1 MGAANVHWPEVL
13 FSYESTTKT
22 LFSADGFGKFG
33 ALDVEDPEG
42 WACEARR
49 YYFGIVGK
57 FGRNVQAVLKKAAGL
72 DIARICPLHGP
83 VLDQNLG
90 YYLDLYNTWSSYEPE
105 DKGVTVAYASV
116 YGNTRQAALELA
128 GALEARGQK
137 VSVFDLARDDMAEA
151 VEDAFRYDRLVLA
164 SVTYNGG
171 VFPFMSTFIHTLAE
185 HAYQNRTVALVESGT
200 WAPTAAK
207 VMRAQLEEMKDVSV
221 AEQVVTVRGA
231 LDDASRAQ
239 IAALADELCA

>member
-1 MGAANVHWPEVL
+1 M
-13 FSYESTTKT
+13 
-22 LFSADGFGKFG
+22 
-33 ALDVEDPEG
+33 
-42 WACEARR
+42 
-49 YYFGIVGK
+49 
-57 FGRNVQAVLKKAAGL
+57 KAA
-72 DIARICPLHGP
+72 
-83 VLDQNLG
+83 V
-90 YYLDLYNTWSSYEPE
+90 E
-105 DKGVTVAYASV
+105 
-116 YGNTRQAALELA
+116 ELA
-128 GALEARGQK
+128 AALEARGQK

-164 SVTYNGG
+164 SITYQGEI
-171 VFPFMSTFIHTLAE
+171 FPFMSTFIHTLAE